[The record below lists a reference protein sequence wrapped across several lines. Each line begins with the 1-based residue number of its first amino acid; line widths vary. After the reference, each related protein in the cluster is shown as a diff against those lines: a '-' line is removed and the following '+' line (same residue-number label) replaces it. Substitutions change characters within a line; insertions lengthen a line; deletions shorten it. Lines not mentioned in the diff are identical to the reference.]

1 MEIAVSFNSSI
12 DLLLRY
18 QKSRIPWSIFA
29 SLALFLCIA
38 SATSRWPTE
47 VGKWCFH
54 WTLALCMVVQ
64 FRLWDDLA
72 DVENDRGNH
81 PSRVLCQTQSH
92 QVFWGL
98 VGTLCI
104 VNTVLIATFKSYIAL
119 AAFFVLNVAY
129 VLWYSM
135 PRKMSSDHVVVHAMV
150 LLKYPVFVFLLSG
163 PRGEWHLSLSLCY
176 GMLVTFL
183 CFCAYELQHDERL
196 RANRHAVTLLAF
208 AFSSLCFVAILML
221 IELRRNASVL
231 TIGQAGLLV
240 VGSIILAFLFRQFQ
254 GQAASGWWQF
264 GVFFVGFA
272 WLLNFALGNSSSFDP
287 PHRDTSTKLHVP
299 TNPSKGTRV

>member
-1 MEIAVSFNSSI
+1 MSFNSSI
-12 DLLLRY
+12 DLLLSY
-18 QKSRIPWSIFA
+18 QKSRIPWGIFA

-47 VGKWCFH
+47 VAEWCFN
-54 WTLALCMVVQ
+54 WILALCMVVQ

-72 DVENDRGNH
+72 DVENDRVHH
-81 PSRVLCQTQSH
+81 PSRVLCQANSH

-104 VNTVLIATFKSYIAL
+104 VNTVLIATFKSYTAL

-135 PRKMSSDHVVVHAMV
+135 PRKLSSDHVVAHAMV
-150 LLKYPVFVFLLSG
+150 LVKYPVFVFLLSG
-163 PRGEWHLSLSLCY
+163 SPAKGHLSLSLCY

-183 CFCAYELQHDERL
+183 CFCAYELQHDEQL
-196 RANRHAVTLLAF
+196 RANRHAVALLVF
-208 AFSSLCFVAILML
+208 VFSSLCFVAILMM
-221 IELRRNASVL
+221 IEVRRHAFIL
-231 TIGQAGLLV
+231 ALGQAGLLL
-240 VGSIILAFLFRQFQ
+240 VGSIILTFLFRQFQ
-254 GQAASGWWQF
+254 VQAAAGWWQF

-272 WLLNFALGNSSSFDP
+272 WLLNFALGNSISFDP
-287 PHRDTSTKLHVP
+287 PHRDSSAKLHVP
-299 TNPSKGTRV
+299 TNPLKGTRV

>member
-18 QKSRIPWSIFA
+18 QKTRIPWSIFA

-47 VGKWCFH
+47 VAEWCFN
-54 WTLALCMVVQ
+54 WVLALCMVVQ

-72 DVENDRGNH
+72 DVENDRVHH

-104 VNTVLIATFKSYIAL
+104 VNTVLIATFKSYTAL
-119 AAFFVLNVAY
+119 AAFFVLNVAC

-150 LLKYPVFVFLLSG
+150 LVKYPVFVFLLGDSPAKG
-163 PRGEWHLSLSLCY
+163 YLSLSLCY

-208 AFSSLCFVAILML
+208 EFLALWFVAILTL
-221 IELRRNASVL
+221 IELRRNASIFA
-231 TIGQAGLLV
+231 IGQAGLLV

-254 GQAASGWWQF
+254 GRVAVGWWQF

-272 WLLNFALGNSSSFDP
+272 WLLNFALGNSSLFDP
-287 PHRDTSTKLHVP
+287 PHRDSSVKLHVP
-299 TNPSKGTRV
+299 TNPLTGTRV

>member
-1 MEIAVSFNSSI
+1 MSFNSSI

-18 QKSRIPWSIFA
+18 QKTRIPWGIFA

-47 VGKWCFH
+47 VAEWCFN
-54 WTLALCMVVQ
+54 WILAMCMVVQ

-72 DVENDRGNH
+72 DVENDRVHH

-104 VNTVLIATFKSYIAL
+104 VNTVLIATFKSYTAL
-119 AAFFVLNVAY
+119 AAFFVLNVAC
-129 VLWYSM
+129 VLWYSL
-135 PRKMSSDHVVVHAMV
+135 PRKSDDIFVHAMV
-150 LLKYPVFVFLLSG
+150 LVKYPVFVFLLSG

-208 AFSSLCFVAILML
+208 AFSSLCFVAIFML
-221 IELRRNASVL
+221 IELRRNASIFTL
-231 TIGQAGLLV
+231 GQAGLLI
-240 VGSIILAFLFRQFQ
+240 VGSIMLAFLFRQFQ
-254 GQAASGWWQF
+254 VQAASGWWKF
-264 GVFFVGFA
+264 GVFFVGIA
-272 WLLNFALGNSSSFDP
+272 WLLNFALGSSSSFDP
-287 PHRDTSTKLHVP
+287 PHRESFAKLHVP
-299 TNPSKGTRV
+299 TNPLKGTSV

>member
-1 MEIAVSFNSSI
+1 MSFNSLI

-18 QKSRIPWSIFA
+18 QKTRIRWSIFA

-47 VGKWCFH
+47 VAEWCLN
-54 WTLALCMVVQ
+54 WTLATCMVVQ

-72 DVENDRGNH
+72 DVENDRVHH

-104 VNTVLIATFKSYIAL
+104 VNAVLIALFKSYAAV

-129 VLWYSM
+129 VLWYSL
-135 PRKMSSDHVVVHAMV
+135 PRKMSSDHIIVHAMV
-150 LLKYPVFVFLLSG
+150 LMKYPVFVFLLSG
-163 PRGEWHLSLSLCY
+163 SPAKGHLSLSLCY

-196 RANRHAVTLLAF
+196 RVNRYAVSLLAF
-208 AFSSLCFVAILML
+208 AFSSLCFVAFLML
-221 IELRRNASVL
+221 IELRRNASIFTL
-231 TIGQAGLLV
+231 GQAGLLI

-254 GQAASGWWQF
+254 VQAASVWWQF
-264 GVFFVGFA
+264 GVFFVGIA
-272 WLLNFALGNSSSFDP
+272 WLLNFALGNSTSFDP
-287 PHRDTSTKLHVP
+287 PHRDSSAKLHVP
-299 TNPSKGTRV
+299 TNPLKGTSV